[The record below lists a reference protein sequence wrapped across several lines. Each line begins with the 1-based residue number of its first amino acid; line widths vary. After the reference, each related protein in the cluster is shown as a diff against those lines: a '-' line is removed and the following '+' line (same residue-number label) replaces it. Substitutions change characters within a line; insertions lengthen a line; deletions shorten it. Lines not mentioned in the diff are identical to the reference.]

1 MSRAHTQLADNKC
14 ILAGSLGSSLRL
26 GSCQRFCWDQLGRV
40 VLLRAGG
47 LGFGGGKKKGKN
59 APVSHFRFRLLS
71 QRGMCSPTRAHISSG
86 RTGNCEG
93 LTDGARGRGGGGG
106 GVGGACGQ
114 LRP

>member
-47 LGFGGGKKKGKN
+47 LGFGGGEKKGKT
-59 APVSHFRFRLLS
+59 LLCLTS
-71 QRGMCSPTRAHISSG
+71 GSGFSPNVACARQHA
-86 RTGNCEG
+86 
-93 LTDGARGRGGGGG
+93 LTSVLVEQVTARGSQTEREGGEEEEG
-106 GVGGACGQ
+106 GGACGQ